1 MVKVLVMPCKALTDP
16 EYQKRAC
23 AFLSEERSAHA
34 FSMKNES
41 DRALSIGAGLLLA
54 YGLLVWGNDLL
65 DVSQIRLEPEEV
77 LGRLEIFDE
86 RAKDNLTK
94 RLITGKTEKG
104 KPYFPWEGAPKFS
117 ISHSGDYAAV
127 AYSDREVGLDIQ
139 RVQELKS
146 PRIYD
151 RVLHKSGKEKK
162 EDFFFLWTAKEA
174 YVKCTGE
181 GLSGDFTNIY
191 ADREG
196 MCIEDALL
204 YELAAPEGYFLIACV
219 KSV

>member
-1 MVKVLVMPCKALTDP
+1 MVKVLVMPCKALTDS

-34 FSMKNES
+34 FSMKNEI

-54 YGLLVWGNDLL
+54 YGLLVWRNDLL
-65 DVSQIRLEPEEV
+65 DVSQIRLEPEKV

-86 RAKDNLTK
+86 RAKENLRK

-104 KPYFPWEGAPKFS
+104 KPYFLWEGAPKFC

-127 AYSDREVGLDIQ
+127 AFSDREVGLDIQ
-139 RVQELKS
+139 KERELKNR
-146 PRIYD
+146 RIYD
-151 RVLHKSGKEKK
+151 RVLHKSGKEKE

-181 GLSGDFTNIY
+181 GLSGDFTDLY

-204 YELAAPEGYFLIACV
+204 YELPAPAGYYLMVCV
-219 KSV
+219 KSM